1 MRGRYRPEAE
11 LEQRAALARAIRQ
24 AAHRRTQDTWL
35 QPQLQSQWGDPAAA
49 TEGVPLFDKRPGR
62 ETLRV
67 RRKGAAEV
75 ADFNAPVARNS
86 DPMGPGFYDVAAGG
100 LGESAAGGPDFDKM
114 RSRDESR
121 GPFGERAAA
130 EEREARGTHDGLASF
145 QAAFLYGFDVLLCK

>member
-1 MRGRYRPEAE
+1 VRGRYRPEAE
-11 LEQRAALARAIRQ
+11 LEQRAALARAIRE
-24 AAHRRTQDTWL
+24 AAQRRTQDAWL
-35 QPQLQSQWGDPAAA
+35 QPQLQSQWGDPATA
-49 TEGVPLFDKRPGR
+49 TEGVPVFEKRPGR

-100 LGESAAGGPDFDKM
+100 LGGSAAGGPDFDKM
-114 RSRDESR
+114 RSREESR

-130 EEREARGTHDGLASF
+130 EEREARGTQLHI
-145 QAAFLYGFDVLLCK
+145 YIYI